1 MRMPERFIELGPE
14 AVQFFRY
21 GVRAETFEGIEDR
34 GERKSC
40 TKHEQTS
47 KVPDN
52 TAKDKKISRSTA
64 LSAQDDK
71 VVRKIQSMIELSA
84 GPMAALQVQERTR
97 YLDKVLKVFRTL
109 SLIITSGPHV
119 TPATFENARALTTPY
134 SKRW

>member
-1 MRMPERFIELGPE
+1 MPERFIELGPE

>member
-1 MRMPERFIELGPE
+1 MPERFIELGPE

-97 YLDKVLKVFRTL
+97 YLDKVLKLFRTL